1 MTERGGAGGAMSPPP
16 GGPMPPPPG
25 GKPSLGVVIY
35 AALGAVTVGLYL
47 LAGSFGWTWD
57 SEERSALPGSVR
69 QAPGGYRGYS
79 FWHTGYQG
87 GK

>member
-1 MTERGGAGGAMSPPP
+1 MTEPLEPGRDEPAPSGQLPEPP
-16 GGPMPPPPG
+16 GGT
-25 GKPSLGVVIY
+25 PSRGVWLY
-35 AALGAVTVGLYL
+35 GLFGAATVLLYL
-47 LAGSFGWTWD
+47 LAGVLGWTWG

-69 QAPGGYRGYS
+69 QAPGGYRGYT

>member
-1 MTERGGAGGAMSPPP
+1 MKMSDPLPRPPSGRPSLTVWLYGLLGAGTLS
-16 GGPMPPPPG
+16 
-25 GKPSLGVVIY
+25 
-35 AALGAVTVGLYL
+35 LYL
-47 LAGSFGWTWD
+47 LAGLLGWTWH
-57 SEERSALPGSVR
+57 SEQRSAVPGSVR

>member
-1 MTERGGAGGAMSPPP
+1 MTDPTGPDP
-16 GGPMPPPPG
+16 GKLPEAPG
-25 GKPSLGVVIY
+25 LEPSLGVRIY
-35 AALGAVTVGLYL
+35 AGLGFATLALYL
-47 LAGSFGWTWD
+47 LAGLLGWTWH
-57 SEERSALPGSVR
+57 SEQRSALPGSVR